1 VTLLDDDPDAVEA
14 VLRPLYNFALEPSP
28 PVCAETVKLYC
39 NVVVAA
45 DKYDIHGLSEE
56 ARSGLV
62 NLVAKMEPEEVVDSL
77 KIIVHQYSDYELLK
91 ACVSKVINFRL
102 KDLVT
107 DAVTFRA
114 LQSVGR
120 YRCSRCQRFLLGK
133 VNGNVP
139 MCCKTLPSA
148 VGEGYVGKN
157 L

>member
-1 VTLLDDDPDAVEA
+1 M
-14 VLRPLYNFALEPSP
+14 
-28 PVCAETVKLYC
+28 
-39 NVVVAA
+39 
-45 DKYDIHGLSEE
+45 
-56 ARSGLV
+56 

-107 DAVTFRA
+107 VADFPALLISQPQLFQAVVGDAVTFRA
-114 LQSVGR
+114 PQNVGR